1 MIIFI
6 CFLIASVL
14 FSSPNVRGENIDP
27 LTDQNVIDEA
37 WIDYMIKA
45 PAAINLLGQIMVVAS
60 AKDISLEN
68 KSSNHVYKYIKYPK
82 SFRATLLQI
91 SNGIFD

>member
-1 MIIFI
+1 
-6 CFLIASVL
+6 
-14 FSSPNVRGENIDP
+14 VRGENIDP
-27 LTDQNVIDEA
+27 LTDQSVIDEA

-68 KSSNHVYKYIKYPK
+68 NSSNHVYKYIKYPK